1 MNKVFFNLEQSA
13 AFTGHRKVPYG
24 KQREVELKL
33 NKTIREHYKKGI
45 RDFLCGMAFGF
56 DMFAAEAVINLKK
69 ELPHIR
75 LIAVVPYRGQCERWS
90 AILQSKYRELLNQA
104 DRAIIVSSTSMVV
117 CLEGMISC
125 LLILTTLLLSSMEKS
140 KVERTTRHERRR
152 QQTSK

>member
-90 AILQSKYRELLNQA
+90 AILQSKYRELLN
-104 DRAIIVSSTSMVV
+104 S
-117 CLEGMISC
+117 G
-125 LLILTTLLLSSMEKS
+125 
-140 KVERTTRHERRR
+140 R
-152 QQTSK
+152 QSNHSE

>member
-33 NKTIREHYKKGI
+33 NKTIREL
-45 RDFLCGMAFGF
+45 LCGMAFGF

-104 DRAIIVSSTSMVV
+104 DRAII
-117 CLEGMISC
+117 
-125 LLILTTLLLSSMEKS
+125 LSEQYFNGCMLRRNDLMLANTNHIIAFFNGKEQGGTYY
-140 KVERTTRHERRR
+140 TTRKAKAANK
-152 QQTSK
+152 QVTNIYK